1 MSRFQSSFPDQ
12 DTLPLREAPK
22 HLRAEKT
29 IYRPRFRHAGGN
41 QTGALF
47 KPILLALLGLGALAG
62 VVATV
67 PHWPHW
73 QDAIHTKFITV
84 SAQNG
89 YVVQNVQVTGRD
101 RVSAKELIDA
111 LAIQRGTPLF
121 AYDPQAAQD
130 RVRRLTGIETVYIE
144 RRWPDTVFIRLSER
158 QPAARWQKNEIVS
171 LVDRHGKKV
180 AVKPDEDVT
189 RYPILIGYGVKSQ
202 IVPLFK
208 LLQGEPDLLRQ
219 IKAATWVGERRWDLT
234 LQNGVVIKLPAQNTQ
249 LAMTQ
254 LMQLVERENIFDKD
268 LEVVDMRLPHQAVL
282 RPTKRADLLIQ
293 RPDFS
298 DPADPSK
305 KNI

>member
-1 MSRFQSSFPDQ
+1 MHSSQRPFFDH

-41 QTGALF
+41 QTGAMF
-47 KPILLALLGLGALAG
+47 KPILLALLGLGLIAG
-62 VVATV
+62 VSATV
-67 PHWPHW
+67 PHWAKW
-73 QDAIHTKFITV
+73 QEDIHTSFINR
-84 SAQNG
+84 SAANG
-89 YVVQNVQVTGRD
+89 YIVQNVQVTGRD
-101 RVSAKELIDA
+101 RVPTKDLLEA
-111 LAIQRGTPLF
+111 LAIQRGMPLF

-130 RVRRLTGIETVYIE
+130 RVRRLTGIQNVFIE
-144 RRWPDTVFIRLSER
+144 RRWPDTVFIRLTER
-158 QPAARWQKNEIVS
+158 QPAARWQKNEIVT
-171 LVDRHGKKV
+171 LVDRHGKPV
-180 AVKPDEDVT
+180 AAKPDEDVT

-202 IVPLFK
+202 IVPLFT
-208 LLQGEPDLLRQ
+208 LLQGEPELLKQ
-219 IKAATWVGERRWDLT
+219 LKAATWVGERRWDLT
-234 LQNGVVIKLPAQNTQ
+234 LQNGVVVKLPAQNTQ
-249 LAMTQ
+249 LAMSQ
-254 LMQLVERENIFDKD
+254 LMQLVQRDNIFDKD